1 MISLTGLLPVI
12 IMSIGIFISIQRGIN
27 DTVIQRNQLLAK
39 SIALSIEQQIRDA
52 TILLISTTEQV
63 DAINDVEYKKFM
75 EASLVSSGIYE
86 SFYAINEQ
94 GRVIYSIPQNDV
106 FTGFDFSQ
114 QTVIRQVMNRSTP
127 APAYSSAFIS
137 TQTKNPT
144 IVVAVHQP
152 YGIYAG
158 YLNLTWLSR
167 LSKSLESEQIT
178 SLSIVDRYGTTIANR
193 NRALVEEQYS
203 IANTELFAWA
213 QKSGTGTLHHRFE
226 NNDVITSVNFIPG
239 PNWYVFISE
248 PTKSAFRA
256 SRDVL
261 FIGLM
266 VAVFAIIG
274 AILVGYT
281 LGRSILVSI
290 QLLTEESQQVQAGV
304 YRDIQ
309 HAGNYAE
316 INRLIETFNAMSDE
330 IQKREIQYE
339 EANRQLE
346 HSLQQKEILL
356 KEIHHRVK
364 NNMQIVSS
372 LLSLQADE
380 LVCEEDR
387 EFFENS
393 RLRIQSMAMVHEKIY
408 QTQDLESLPLKDY
421 LQDLVELIIA
431 NNQTFM
437 EYAVT
442 GDAPIISLNQAIPCA
457 LSVFEACMNAIK
469 YGKDNDGYVKLA
481 IAIQQEE
488 QNWVRIIVKDAGP
501 GFPADFAPAKSRSL
515 GFTLMLGLMD
525 QLKGTLRWYN
535 DAGAVVEFL
544 FQLG

>member
-1 MISLTGLLPVI
+1 
-12 IMSIGIFISIQRGIN
+12 MSIGIFISIQRGIN

-39 SIALSIEQQIRDA
+39 SIALSIEQQIQDA
-52 TILLISTTEQV
+52 TTLLISTTEQV
-63 DAINDVEYKKFM
+63 DAVNDAEYKKFM
-75 EASLVSSGIYE
+75 EASLVSSGVYE

-213 QKSGTGTLHHRFE
+213 QKSGAGTLHHRFE

-330 IQKREIQYE
+330 VQKREIQYE

-346 HSLQQKEILL
+346 HALQQKEILL

-408 QTQDLESLPLKDY
+408 QTQGLESLPLKDY

-501 GFPADFAPAKSRSL
+501 GFPADFDPAKSRSL
-515 GFTLMLGLMD
+515 GFTLMFGLME

-535 DAGAVVEFL
+535 DNGAAVEFS
-544 FQLG
+544 FQLQNH

>member
-39 SIALSIEQQIRDA
+39 SIALSVEQQIRDA
-52 TILLISTTEQV
+52 TTLLISTTEHV
-63 DAINDVEYKKFM
+63 DAVKDAEYKKFM
-75 EASLVSSGIYE
+75 EASLVSSGVYE

-127 APAYSSAFIS
+127 APAYSSVFIS

-144 IVVAVHQP
+144 IVIAVHQP
-152 YGIYAG
+152 YGIFAG
-158 YLNLTWLSR
+158 YLNLIWLSR
-167 LSKSLESEQIT
+167 LSNSLGNEQIT
-178 SLSIVDRYGTTIANR
+178 SLSIVDRYGTVIASR
-193 NRALVEEQYS
+193 DKAFVEEQYS

-213 QKSGTGTLHHRFE
+213 QKSGKGTLHHRFE

-248 PTKSAFRA
+248 PEKSAFRA

-261 FIGLM
+261 FIGLI

-274 AILVGYT
+274 AVLVGYT
-281 LGRSILVSI
+281 LGWSILVSI

-309 HAGNYAE
+309 HASNYAE

-330 IQKREIQYE
+330 VQKREIQYE

-346 HSLQQKEILL
+346 HALQQKEILL

-387 EFFENS
+387 EYFENS

-408 QTQDLESLPLKDY
+408 QTQGLESLPLKDY
-421 LQDLVELIIA
+421 LQDLVELIMA

-442 GDAPIISLNQAIPCA
+442 GVAPIISLNQAIPCA
-457 LSVFEACMNAIK
+457 LSVFEACMNAVK

-488 QNWVRIIVKDAGP
+488 QNWVRIIVKDSGP
-501 GFPADFAPAKSRSL
+501 GFPADFDPAKSRSL

-525 QLKGTLRWYN
+525 QLKGTFNWYTN
-535 DAGAVVEFL
+535 QGAVVEFL
-544 FQLG
+544 FPLQ

>member
-52 TILLISTTEQV
+52 TTLLISTTEQV
-63 DAINDVEYKKFM
+63 DAVNDAEYKKFM

-330 IQKREIQYE
+330 VQKREIQYE

-346 HSLQQKEILL
+346 HALQQKEILL

-372 LLSLQADE
+372 LLSLQSDE

-501 GFPADFAPAKSRSL
+501 GFPADFDPAKSRSL